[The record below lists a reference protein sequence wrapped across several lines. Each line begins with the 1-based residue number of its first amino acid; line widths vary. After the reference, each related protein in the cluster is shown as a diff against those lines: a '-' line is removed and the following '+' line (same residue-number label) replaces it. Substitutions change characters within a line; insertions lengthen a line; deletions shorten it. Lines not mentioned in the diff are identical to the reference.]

1 MSREYVNQMPISAG
15 MSRRS
20 GLLSNLHID
29 FPLFLLLLI
38 LVGFGL
44 VVLYSASG
52 KDMAS
57 VIKQAEFYAAG
68 FFVMFVVAQLN
79 PGSLRYWSIPGYL
92 VGILLLIAVLFLG
105 DSAKGA
111 QRWLQIGSF
120 RFQPSEI
127 MKLMLP
133 MVIAWYFSTR
143 PSPPRFIH
151 IIVGLIIVGVPA
163 VLVARQPDLGTAI
176 LVSVSGIFV
185 IFFAGLSW
193 GYIFTAIG
201 VLIAAAW
208 PMWHFGMHD
217 YQRQR
222 ILTMF
227 DPESDKLGTGWN
239 IIQSTTAIGSG
250 GFDGKGWL
258 LGTQSHLDFLPESH
272 TDFIIAVLAE
282 EYGFKGV
289 LCLLALYLLI
299 IARGVWISV
308 NANYSFGRLLAG
320 SLVCTFFVYVFVNMG
335 MVSGI
340 LPIVGVPLPL
350 VSQGGTSVVTLLTSF
365 GLLMAIAR
373 DKRILLR

>member
-1 MSREYVNQMPISAG
+1 
-15 MSRRS
+15 
-20 GLLSNLHID
+20 
-29 FPLFLLLLI
+29 
-38 LVGFGL
+38 
-44 VVLYSASG
+44 
-52 KDMAS
+52 
-57 VIKQAEFYAAG
+57 
-68 FFVMFVVAQLN
+68 
-79 PGSLRYWSIPGYL
+79 
-92 VGILLLIAVLFLG
+92 
-105 DSAKGA
+105 
-111 QRWLQIGSF
+111 
-120 RFQPSEI
+120 
-127 MKLMLP
+127 
-133 MVIAWYFSTR
+133 
-143 PSPPRFIH
+143 
-151 IIVGLIIVGVPA
+151 
-163 VLVARQPDLGTAI
+163 
-176 LVSVSGIFV
+176 
-185 IFFAGLSW
+185 
-193 GYIFTAIG
+193 
-201 VLIAAAW
+201 
-208 PMWHFGMHD
+208 MWHFGMHD